1 MDTREIIERPESTP
15 AVQLRCPVCKTTR
28 FLDVS
33 GRPNA
38 RCAQCLSMERTRL
51 MWLVLNKL
59 DLFRPG
65 LRVMHIAPEWP
76 IMKRYT
82 DMLADH
88 YYACDIDPTR
98 YTSKYT
104 TVRQIDLTRDLAK
117 LPSSCFDVILH
128 NHVLEHIRTDVKPVL
143 EEFERILAPGGHH
156 LFSLPV
162 RGDVTIEDLSD
173 DLSAEERTR
182 RFGQDDHYRL
192 FGRQSLKQLFDEV
205 FGETERHH
213 VEPLEYFS
221 KEELA
226 TAAIPEAS
234 WAGVSGDTIFHHVRP
249 IYRRVRAELEPEI
262 ERNANSPQPA
272 KRSSVL
278 TFPKNGTRLILHIGM
293 PKAGTTS
300 LQHWLF
306 ENREAA
312 LAASLDYWSIEE
324 NHSEVMFNAFAA
336 PMRLEGTSMW
346 FQRTANPKKP
356 DRAGARAR
364 FDLFLKGLGG
374 KVGCV
379 SGEALWTFKSEEI
392 KELADF
398 LSDRG
403 VHCRIIC
410 WIRPPKDFIRTDIQ
424 QRCRTMLSIGDFGLE
439 LQNKVAIAYSRLN
452 GWMEHFGE
460 DGVLTNFVGED
471 VVRQFRGLL
480 HDSGIDI
487 GAGEAAQDPMNRSI
501 SLVAVKA
508 LLALNEAQLAAGGA
522 TRDFRTMRWILHEMK
537 GEEFALPVSV
547 LQRLEPLFANERA
560 YIAGRLGLDEPQ
572 LSEEPVGIDDRV
584 FFRWTFEEVV
594 QMLGELRRG
603 LAEQREQQQK
613 K

>member
-1 MDTREIIERPESTP
+1 
-15 AVQLRCPVCKTTR
+15 
-28 FLDVS
+28 
-33 GRPNA
+33 
-38 RCAQCLSMERTRL
+38 MERTRL

-82 DMLADH
+82 DMLADR

-98 YTSKYT
+98 YASKYT
-104 TVRQIDLTRDLAK
+104 TVRQIDLTRDLEK

-128 NHVLEHIRTDVKPVL
+128 NHVLEHVRTDVKPVL

-156 LFSLPV
+156 LFSVPV

-173 DLSAEERTR
+173 NLSAEERTR

-205 FGETERHH
+205 FGEAERHH
-213 VEPLEYFS
+213 VEPLELFR
-221 KEELA
+221 KGELA
-226 TAAIPEAS
+226 AAAIPRDS
-234 WAGVSGDTIFHHVRP
+234 WAGVCGDTIFHHVRP
-249 IYRRVRAELEPEI
+249 AHRRVRARPEA
-262 ERNANSPQPA
+262 EVAQDAVGVQPA
-272 KRSSVL
+272 KRSTVL
-278 TFPKNGTRLILHIGM
+278 VFPENGKRLILHIGM
-293 PKAGTTS
+293 PKSGTTS

-306 ENREAA
+306 ESREAA
-312 LAASLDYWSIEE
+312 LAAGLDYWSIEE
-324 NHSEVMFNAFAA
+324 NHSEILFNAFAA
-336 PMRLEGTSMW
+336 PIRLEGTSMW

-356 DRAGARAR
+356 DRAGARAS
-364 FDLFLKGLGG
+364 FDLFLKGLGENM
-374 KVGCV
+374 GCV
-379 SGEALWTFKSEEI
+379 SGEALWTFRSEEI

-398 LSDRG
+398 LMERG
-403 VHCRIIC
+403 VNCRIVC

-424 QRCRTMLSIGDFGLE
+424 QRCRTMLSIGDFGME

-460 DGVLTNFVGED
+460 DGVLTNFMGED
-471 VVRQFRGLL
+471 VVQQFRDLL
-480 HDSGIDI
+480 HDSGIDLR
-487 GAGEAAQDPMNRSI
+487 GGEAMLDPMNRSI
-501 SLVAVKA
+501 SLIAVKA
-508 LLALNEAQLAAGGA
+508 LLALNQAQLIAGGA
-522 TRDFRTMRWILHEMK
+522 TREFRTLRWVLHGMK

-560 YIAGRLGLDEPQ
+560 YIAGRLGLDGPQ
-572 LSEEPVGIDDRV
+572 LAEEPIGIDDQA
-584 FFRWTFEEVV
+584 FFRWTFDEVV
-594 QMLGELRRG
+594 EMLGELRRG
-603 LAEQREQQQK
+603 LAAHREPQPQK